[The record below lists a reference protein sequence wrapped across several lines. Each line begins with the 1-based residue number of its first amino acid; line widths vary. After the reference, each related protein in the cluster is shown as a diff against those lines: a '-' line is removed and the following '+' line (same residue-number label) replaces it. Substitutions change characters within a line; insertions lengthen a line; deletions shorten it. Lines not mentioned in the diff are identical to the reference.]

1 MRIPF
6 PERDSRRLVYLHL
19 NMKGSPIKQNLS
31 TSFVD
36 LSLLVRYLRDR
47 HFTGSIR
54 LEWTEYEAEIF
65 FTTSNRVQAREYDR
79 RIGRIAQ
86 GQAAFLR
93 ILRRSR
99 QPRGQ
104 IKILRN
110 DPDQTAAYLRKAF
123 VDERIIAE
131 ARRSAFGKCD
141 QFATISAACEP
152 VPQLPPVGSAGAALL
167 ATDLLLTFKEG
178 FERTR
183 ISFYPAF
190 AIACGVKCDEHP
202 FLDPDS
208 DQFSFYRDEI
218 FISEKVDSDELFEGV
233 VAALRHI
240 LVRVTD
246 DGRFSSAV
254 AYLRHRIQ
262 QHLSTRHKD
271 YESLGLVSV
280 VDRLLS

>member
-1 MRIPF
+1 MEAASVF
-6 PERDSRRLVYLHL
+6 TYT
-19 NMKGSPIKQNLS
+19 MKGLPIQQNLS

-47 HFTGSIR
+47 QFTGSVR
-54 LEWTEYEAEIF
+54 LNWTDYEAEIF
-65 FTTSNRVQAREYDR
+65 FTSSNRVQAREYDR
-79 RIGRIAQ
+79 RLGRIAQ

-99 QPRGQ
+99 HPQGRIRVVRSGAH
-104 IKILRN
+104 
-110 DPDQTAAYLRKAF
+110 QTAAYLRKAF
-123 VDERIIAE
+123 VDERIVAK
-131 ARRSAFGKCD
+131 ARDLAFGKCD
-141 QFATISAACEP
+141 RLAVIPGPETLKH
-152 VPQLPPVGSAGAALL
+152 LPPVDSARAALL
-167 ATDLLLTFKEG
+167 ATDLLLSFKEG

-183 ISFYPAF
+183 ISFYAAF
-190 AIACGVKCDEHP
+190 AIACGVKCDEYP

-218 FISEKVDSDELFEGV
+218 FISEKVTADELFEGI

-240 LVRVTD
+240 VVRLSD
-246 DGRFSSAV
+246 DGRFSSAL

-271 YESLGLVSV
+271 YEALNMVSV
-280 VDRLLS
+280 ADRLLV